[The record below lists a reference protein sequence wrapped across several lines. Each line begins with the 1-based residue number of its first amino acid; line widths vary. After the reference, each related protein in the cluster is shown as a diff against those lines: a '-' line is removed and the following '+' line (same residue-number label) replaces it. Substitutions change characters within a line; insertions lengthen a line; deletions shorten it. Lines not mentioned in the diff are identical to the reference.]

1 MAHRVRAKQTHV
13 SPQLRAGQSGTRLIL
28 VKNCVDSLVRLDGA
42 ICLIHSPSY
51 RGHRRAGAETAK
63 DATVTATARADG
75 ISLYIAN
82 ANCLYSA

>member
-63 DATVTATARADG
+63 DATVTATARAG
-75 ISLYIAN
+75 QHLT
-82 ANCLYSA
+82 LHRERQLPL